1 MNQEFENHDFAI
13 VISKLTYQNKVTGT
27 AQLFAIGE
35 NVASLS
41 PKEIFLKRI
50 EGDEIEAKTRRE
62 LVEAFDELLRE
73 ISENS

>member
-1 MNQEFENHDFAI
+1 
-13 VISKLTYQNKVTGT
+13 VISKLTYKNKVAGT
-27 AQLFAIGE
+27 AQLFATGE

-50 EGDEIEAKTRRE
+50 EGDEIETQTRNE

-73 ISENS
+73 VSEND